1 MTEPKR
7 AAPKAG
13 AAAAIAAAV
22 AIAAPIAM
30 HFEGLRTK
38 PYRDPV
44 GIPTV
49 CYGETQRAMREYTPA
64 ECAVMLQARQA
75 RDYAPQVLQCV
86 PELADDRRVNV
97 FAASVDFAYNAGV
110 RTFCRSSMARAFN
123 AGRWA
128 DGCRAFGLYDK
139 ARVNRRLVVLRG
151 LARRRAAETSLCLK
165 EPN

>member
-1 MTEPKR
+1 MTTGR
-7 AAPKAG
+7 T

-22 AIAAPIAM
+22 AIAAPVAM

-38 PYRDPV
+38 PYRDPA

-49 CYGETQRAMREYTPA
+49 CYGETERAMREYTPD

-75 RDYAPQVLQCV
+75 RDYAPRILARDCV
-86 PELADDRRVNV
+86 PGLAAPERINA
-97 FAASVDFAYNAGV
+97 FAASIDFAYNAG
-110 RTFCRSSMARAFN
+110 TGKFCSSSMARAFN

-139 ARVNRRLVVLRG
+139 ARVNGRLVVLRG
-151 LARRRAAETSLCLK
+151 LARRRAAETALCLK
-165 EPN
+165 GPTP

>member
-1 MTEPKR
+1 MTEPKK

-13 AAAAIAAAV
+13 VAAAIVAAV
-22 AIAAPIAM
+22 AIAAPVAM

-49 CYGETQRAMREYTPA
+49 CYGETQRAMRTYTPD

-86 PELADDRRVNV
+86 PGLADRSRINA
-97 FAASVDFAYNAGV
+97 FAASTDFAYNAGV
-110 RTFCRSSMARAFN
+110 RTFCRSSMAKAFN

-139 ARVNRRLVVLRG
+139 ARLNGRLVVLRG
-151 LARRRAAETSLCLK
+151 LARRRTAETALCLK
-165 EPN
+165 GA